1 MRAVDATT
9 GDKSK
14 RRILLVSYWYPPAVG
29 AAAERLHGFAR
40 HLPAHGWDV
49 HVLTASRVGDATADD
64 GVTVHVVEDPLG
76 QNRPFADFDPRE
88 RPPRWKALA
97 RQLVFPDRF
106 VRWQKAA
113 GLAIAP
119 IIATTRFDAVLASF
133 PPASVVRLSLS
144 IAEASASRLVL
155 DFRDR
160 WFGPGGY
167 VPAWRIMRR
176 MHERLEAR
184 AVHSAARIIV
194 VSDAMAAALADEHD
208 VPSDRIAVIPNG
220 YEVVSR
226 TEADAPIPSEGT
238 SPAEPLV
245 IAHVGTVIARNR
257 PDLFL
262 EALARVRSE
271 AEAVNLRLRFVGN
284 LSADYV
290 RSMGLESIVSTT
302 GLLDRASAVR
312 EMQSAGALL
321 LLTGSYVG
329 RWGASAKLFEY
340 VQTGRPVIC
349 LEETPHSRD
358 RALLEAFI
366 PARSFFAPLDDGA
379 AFVEQTKR
387 VRAYLATRP
396 SPAMELDGSF
406 REYSRQNLTSKL
418 AIELDRALHARPE

>member
-1 MRAVDATT
+1 MRAVDATS
-9 GDKSK
+9 GNKSK

-29 AAAERLHGFAR
+29 AASERLHGFAR

-49 HVLTASRVGDATADD
+49 HVLTASRTGDAAADD
-64 GVTVHVVEDPLG
+64 GVTVHAVEDPLG
-76 QNRPFADFDPRE
+76 QDRPFADFDPRE

-106 VRWQKAA
+106 VRWQRAA

-119 IIATTRFDAVLASF
+119 VVATTCFDVVLASF
-133 PPASVVRLSLS
+133 PPASAVRLALS

-167 VPAWRIMRR
+167 EPAWRIMRR

-194 VSDAMAAALADEHD
+194 VSDAMAGALAADHG
-208 VPSDRIAVIPNG
+208 VTLDRVAVIPNG
-220 YEVVSR
+220 YEVVHR
-226 TEADAPIPSEGT
+226 TAAEASVPSEGGM
-238 SPAEPLV
+238 PAAPLV

-262 EALARVRSE
+262 EALASVRSE
-271 AEAVNLRLRFVGN
+271 AEAMNLRVRFVGN
-284 LSADYV
+284 LSADYI
-290 RSMGLESIVSTT
+290 RSLGLDSIVSTT
-302 GLLDRASAVR
+302 GLLDRAAAVR
-312 EMQSAGALL
+312 EMQSADALL

-349 LEETPHSRD
+349 LEETPGSRD

-366 PARSFFAPLDDGA
+366 PGRAFFSPLEDGR
-379 AFVEQTKR
+379 AFIEQTQR

-396 SPAMELDGSF
+396 SPAMELDATF
-406 REYSRQNLTSKL
+406 REYSRQNLTAKL
-418 AIELDRALHARPE
+418 ALELDRALGARHE